1 MITQDLKS
9 AYHRDKRALVLR
21 GILGIAVGIFI
32 LARPLASVAAFAL
45 VIAMWA
51 LFDGVVN
58 IVLAFE
64 LRDIAS
70 HWWGRLIAGII
81 GVAFGVMAF
90 YYYPFLSL
98 SYAVLLTS
106 LWMLTAG
113 LIGVYVAIEER
124 RAGFHW
130 GWMMTFGIVGIIAG
144 VGAFMNPGAT
154 LAALMVFLA
163 WFGIIGGFAM
173 LMGAGRMQQIEHD
186 VTHAMRV

>member
-1 MITQDLKS
+1 MIAEDLKS

-21 GILGIAVGIFI
+21 GIIAIAVGVFI

-64 LRDIAS
+64 LREVAH
-70 HWWGRLIAGII
+70 HWLGRLLAGII
-81 GVAFGVMAF
+81 GVAFGVLAF

-98 SYAVLLTS
+98 SYAVVITS

-113 LIGVYVAIEER
+113 LIGVYIALEER
-124 RAGFHW
+124 RAGQRW
-130 GWMMTFGIVGIIAG
+130 GWMMTFAIVGIAAGIA
-144 VGAFMNPGAT
+144 AFMRPGAT
-154 LAALMVFLA
+154 LAVLMVFLA

-173 LMGAGRMQQIEHD
+173 LMGAGRMQAIEHD
-186 VTHAMRV
+186 VKHAMHA